1 MFISGAAVSA
11 PSRVVPDE
19 DATTLEM
26 LGMSVVDQSPPPPV
40 PYDAAAPQLS
50 EIHQCLARQLSSVL
64 LDGSSKDMLAILRL
78 ILTLACGFLALEEEV
93 DLLRTQMDI
102 VLYQ

>member
-1 MFISGAAVSA
+1 M
-11 PSRVVPDE
+11 
-19 DATTLEM
+19 M
-26 LGMSVVDQSPPPPV
+26 LLL
-40 PYDAAAPQLS
+40 QLS

-78 ILTLACGFLALEEEV
+78 ILTLAHGFLALKEEV
-93 DLLRTQMDI
+93 DLLHTQMDM

>member
-11 PSRVVPDE
+11 PSRGVPDG
-19 DATTLEM
+19 DTTTLEM

-40 PYDAAAPQLS
+40 LYDATAPQLS

-78 ILTLACGFLALEEEV
+78 IPTLACGFLALKEEV
-93 DLLRTQMDI
+93 DLLCTQMDM